1 MFRSTTIS
9 DGTIDEIE
17 LTPEQALD
25 LGSGEAIAYLP
36 RDEPG
41 RRLQRP
47 DHPPRVGDPRATGSR
62 MNDQIADK
70 ILQRLIFIA
79 SNLAAMNDKPDS
91 IAAAVRAKR

>member
-1 MFRSTTIS
+1 MYQSRRYPPTRRLGLRRSYMFRSTTIS

-41 RRLQRP
+41 RR
-47 DHPPRVGDPRATGSR
+47 
-62 MNDQIADK
+62 
-70 ILQRLIFIA
+70 
-79 SNLAAMNDKPDS
+79 
-91 IAAAVRAKR
+91 

>member
-1 MFRSTTIS
+1 
-9 DGTIDEIE
+9 
-17 LTPEQALD
+17 
-25 LGSGEAIAYLP
+25 
-36 RDEPG
+36 
-41 RRLQRP
+41 
-47 DHPPRVGDPRATGSR
+47 